1 MKNIIEGDDLLSEL
15 KTFPVKAQTTG
26 GINKTLARVRQFIPL
41 YILFIPVLIY
51 YLVFAYAPMAGI
63 IIAFKNYNFLDGIFG
78 SKWAGIQHFE
88 RFLTNKDFWIIFKN
102 TLILALYRIAFG
114 FPAPIIFA
122 VLIYEV
128 RFSKIKRIFQT
139 VSYLPHFISWVVIY
153 GIVYNFFSSTGLVN
167 QITKALG
174 GEAVNYLGSTKYFRA
189 LFVGSA
195 IWKEI
200 GWGAII
206 YLAALTNVD
215 VELYDAALIDGCNR
229 FQKLIYVTLPSIR
242 SMVSIMFVLALGG
255 ILSVSFEQ
263 VMVMINPTVS
273 SVAEVLDYYIYRIGL
288 LNVNNYSYATA
299 IGLFR
304 SVIALAIVLLTNW
317 GAKKID
323 EEGAIW

>member
-1 MKNIIEGDDLLSEL
+1 
-15 KTFPVKAQTTG
+15 
-26 GINKTLARVRQFIPL
+26 
-41 YILFIPVLIY
+41 
-51 YLVFAYAPMAGI
+51 MAGI

-78 SKWAGIQHFE
+78 SKWVGIQNFE
-88 RFLTNKDFWIIFKN
+88 RFLINKDFWIIFKN
-102 TLILALYRIAFG
+102 TIILAIYRIAFG

-122 VLIYEV
+122 IMIYEV
-128 RFSKIKRIFQT
+128 RFTKIKRVFQT

-153 GIVYNFFSSTGLVN
+153 GIIYNFFSSTGLIN
-167 QITKALG
+167 QIAKVFG
-174 GEAVNYLGSTKYFRA
+174 GEVVNYLGSPKYFRA

-215 VELYDAALIDGCNR
+215 IELYEAAIIDGCNR
-229 FQKLIYVTLPSIR
+229 FQKLIYITLPCIR
-242 SMVSIMFVLALGG
+242 SMISIMFVLALGG
-255 ILSVSFEQ
+255 ILNVSFEQ
-263 VMVMINPTVS
+263 VMVMINPTVA
-273 SVAEVLDYYIYRIGL
+273 SVAEVIDYYIYRIGL

-304 SVIALAIVLLTNW
+304 SIIALAIVLLTNW